1 MSAET
6 VSPGTGAAG
15 ALAPHVVADP
25 DHIVVRGL
33 HKTYPGTSV
42 AALSDVGLVVP
53 RGTFVSLIGPSG
65 CGKSTL
71 LRAVAG
77 LEGFDDG
84 SITIFGA
91 TPEEAC
97 AAKSV
102 GLVPQAPALLP
113 WLTVRQN
120 VELPHKVNRRAD
132 RRRAERERKH
142 PASWAQSAPSSSGAT
157 ATSSGLDAFADVD
170 SLLDMVNLTDAADK
184 HPGALSGGM
193 QQRVAIARAFG
204 LRPEILLMDEPF
216 SALDEFTREALRLQL
231 LTLWQRMRTTVL
243 FVTHSVRE
251 AVTLSDQV
259 VVMSARPGQVHEV
272 IDVDLPRPR
281 GADVLLS
288 PQLHTIED
296 RVRASLQSAWEAG
309 AAPVDLVAG

>member
-1 MSAET
+1 MTTAG
-6 VSPGTGAAG
+6 VLADPRLAA
-15 ALAPHVVADP
+15 HVVSDP
-25 DHIVVRGL
+25 DHIIVRGVS
-33 HKTYPGTSV
+33 KTYPGS
-42 AALSDVGLVVP
+42 AATFPALQDVDLAIE

-77 LEGFDDG
+77 LEGFDSG

-91 TPEEAC
+91 TPTQAC

-102 GLVPQAPALLP
+102 GLVPQTPALLP
-113 WLTVRQN
+113 WLTVRAN
-120 VELPHKVNRRAD
+120 VELPHTVNRRAD
-132 RRRAERERKH
+132 RRRAQREAAH
-142 PASWAQSAPSSSGAT
+142 PGAART
-157 ATSSGLDAFADVD
+157 PDAFADVD
-170 SLLDMVNLTDAADK
+170 SLLSMVNLTESAGMY
-184 HPGALSGGM
+184 PGALSGGM

-251 AVTLSDQV
+251 AVTLSDRI

-281 GADVLLS
+281 GADVLVS
-288 PQLHTIED
+288 PRLHEIED
-296 RVRASLQSAWEAG
+296 QVRASLQRAWEVG
-309 AAPVDLVAG
+309 AAPTDLVNP

>member
-1 MSAET
+1 MSA
-6 VSPGTGAAG
+6 VAVGPTGAA
-15 ALAPHVVADP
+15 APLAPHVVSDP
-25 DHIVVRGL
+25 DHIVVRCL
-33 HKTYPGTSV
+33 HKTYPGTRV
-42 AALSDVGLVVP
+42 AALQDVGLVVP

-77 LEGFDDG
+77 LEGVDDG

-97 AAKSV
+97 TAKSV

-142 PASWAQSAPSSSGAT
+142 PARSTP
-157 ATSSGLDAFADVD
+157 DAFADVD

-216 SALDEFTREALRLQL
+216 SALDEFTREALQLQL
-231 LTLWQRMRTTVL
+231 LTLWQQMRTTVL

-288 PQLHTIED
+288 PRLHTIED

-309 AAPVDLVAG
+309 AAPADLVAK